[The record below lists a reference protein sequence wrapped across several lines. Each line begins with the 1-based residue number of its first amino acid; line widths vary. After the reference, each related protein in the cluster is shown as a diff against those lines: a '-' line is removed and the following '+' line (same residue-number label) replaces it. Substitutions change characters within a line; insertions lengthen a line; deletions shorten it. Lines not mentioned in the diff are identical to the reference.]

1 MMKIKFGDGS
11 VVEVS
16 SPREQKVEK
25 SDGTS
30 GWMLSF
36 TVLSPITSTQ
46 ADLIFSDGNISN
58 MTVFDSD
65 AESGQ
70 IITGYHKISNITIRY
85 GTNGTSSADVQ
96 LTKNL

>member
-1 MMKIKFGDGS
+1 MKIKFDDGS

-30 GWMLSF
+30 GWLLSF

-46 ADLIFSDGNISN
+46 ADLIFSDDNISN
-58 MTVFDSD
+58 MTVFDSVS
-65 AESGQ
+65 ESGQ
-70 IITGYHKISNITIRY
+70 IIAGYHKISNITIRY
-85 GTNGTSSADVQ
+85 GTNGISSADVQ
-96 LTKNL
+96 LTMNL